1 MPDDGDDLDNAI
13 DDGSRTGQSA
23 AQAQASAPL
32 SGQPEFDF
40 DDIAMPA
47 AAATPTVPA
56 TEPAPAAAVVPTVPA
71 TEPAPAT
78 VAVPAV
84 AVAVAATEPA
94 PPATVQPEPMAPEDP
109 DNFVVESVEVVHEEH
124 AESPA
129 IVVTVS
135 SVIETETE
143 EAPAP
148 APVFS
153 SAGLFDQ
160 VAVHADA
167 DTESSTDTDTG
178 IAESQPDPT
187 PAAVPTWV
195 TEEREQASPD
205 RQA

>member
-13 DDGSRTGQSA
+13 DDGSRTGQPA

-47 AAATPTVPA
+47 AAV
-56 TEPAPAAAVVPTVPA
+56 
-71 TEPAPAT
+71 
-78 VAVPAV
+78 VPAV
-84 AVAVAATEPA
+84 VVAVAATEPA
-94 PPATVQPEPMAPEDP
+94 PPTTVQPEPMAPEDP

-124 AESPA
+124 TESPA

-135 SVIETETE
+135 SVIEAETETE

-167 DTESSTDTDTG
+167 DTESSTDTDAG

-187 PAAVPTWV
+187 PTAVPTWV